1 MTADRPAHATVVD
14 AFLGDCVLKLY
25 DPLIWVCGET
35 TVGTKAQMQ
44 L

>member
-1 MTADRPAHATVVD
+1 MTADRPAHATGVDGFWGDYVV
-14 AFLGDCVLKLY
+14 KLY